1 MVVRA
6 KRRGPLQ
13 GPCSLLRRSFGPE
26 LGWGRYRVNLKAPMR
41 HASAL
46 ALVVLPCA
54 TGFGHLPA
62 VNSCYREET
71 TDGGATGLDDCVAIK
86 PCGSA
91 EILVYRCWEEHGSPH
106 WVLPG
111 DPHAGSA
118 ELLLSMCPGVVD
130 DDMPGA
136 DVWYFTDDVYDVNTR
151 AH

>member
-1 MVVRA
+1 
-6 KRRGPLQ
+6 
-13 GPCSLLRRSFGPE
+13 
-26 LGWGRYRVNLKAPMR
+26 MR
-41 HASAL
+41 HAAAAL

-62 VNSCYREET
+62 INSCYREET
-71 TDGGATGLDDCVAIK
+71 TVQQDALSSCAAIK

-91 EILVYRCWEEHGSPH
+91 EILVYRCWEAEGSPH
-106 WVLPG
+106 WVLPPG

-136 DVWYFTDDVYDVNTR
+136 DVWYFTDDVYDVNTCLL
-151 AH
+151 AACGQSDGFEWTDLPSDCD